1 MGFELDL
8 CSPIRLRNG
17 QRVVGD
23 EEVRG
28 RRTRLALAYLV
39 LERGRAVPT
48 HELAGVLWPEGPPPS
63 WPSSVREVISRV
75 RRVLDRLGGEASIVT
90 KDRCLCVTL
99 PAGTVV
105 DVELLVDGGAHDRQG
120 TTHADGAPGR
130 RFLPGEVGSWV
141 EGWRARIEEAH
152 RTLVTADGRAALGR
166 GDAAAAVGMGR
177 LMLQQAPDDDAAAD
191 LLIRGLDALGH
202 RAEALRTYERHR
214 RRLADELGIDPS
226 PALQA
231 LHLELLGAGGHVS
244 SSRPVQRR
252 PSRSRPAPVVAASAD
267 LVLDADAVAT
277 ALGIDTSLPL
287 VGRAGVLRGVRE
299 ALEDGHPVVVTGESR
314 SGKTRLL
321 AELMADEQLP
331 TSYLRCGRHG
341 SMRVDVLGDA
351 RATIPAR
358 GQHTWLVDDVQWID
372 EPTLQLVL
380 DAVRSGARVAVTAC
394 RDEPTGVL
402 TDFLGELHRSA
413 TVRTVGLDPI
423 TADVMASIEPAWGD
437 ADQRA
442 QAIHESGGNVGY
454 LIDLLREAENPH
466 GPPPESIRTIASSRI
481 DRLPDDAKHLLQVA
495 AVAGDSFLLA
505 RVATAA
511 DQGAPDDWYPPADA
525 LVSHGLLRVVDPEEG
540 LLAFRHPVVR
550 RVVLH
555 EIGPLLAHRHR
566 SRLDAANG
574 SPTIHLDRQRV
585 ANGRPTAVS

>member
-48 HELAGVLWPEGPPPS
+48 HELAAVLWSEGPPPS

-75 RRVLDRLGGEASIVT
+75 RRVLDRLGGDASIVT

-99 PAGTVV
+99 PADTSV
-105 DVELLVDGGAHDRQG
+105 DVEQLVDGRDHAGAGMTTPDG
-120 TTHADGAPGR
+120 TPGR
-130 RFLPGEVGSWV
+130 RFLPGEVGPWV

-152 RTLVTADGRAALGR
+152 RNLVTADGRAALER

-177 LMLQQAPDDDAAAD
+177 LMLQQDPDDDAAAD
-191 LLIRGLDALGH
+191 LLMRGLAALGH

-226 PALQA
+226 PVLQA
-231 LHLELLGAGGHVS
+231 LHLELLGAGDHVPS
-244 SSRPVQRR
+244 TPRTQPRPG
-252 PSRSRPAPVVAASAD
+252 RSCPPPVAAAPPD
-267 LVLDADAVAT
+267 LVLDAEAVAT
-277 ALGIDTSLPL
+277 ALGIDSCLPL
-287 VGRAGVLRGVRE
+287 LGRAGVLRRVSE
-299 ALEDGHPVVVTGESR
+299 ALEEGHPVVVTGESR

-321 AELMADEQLP
+321 AELMADEQMP
-331 TSYLRCGRHG
+331 TSYVRCGLHG
-341 SMRVDVLGDA
+341 TTRMDVAGRA
-351 RATIPAR
+351 RTTVHGAGPR
-358 GQHTWLVDDVQWID
+358 TWLVDDVQWID
-372 EPTLQLVL
+372 DRTHQLVL
-380 DAVRSGARVAVTAC
+380 DAVRSGVRVVATAC
-394 RDEPTGVL
+394 RDEPTRVL

-413 TVRTVGLDPI
+413 TVRTVELEPI
-423 TADVMASIEPAWGD
+423 SADVMASIVPACGD
-437 ADQRA
+437 ADHRA
-442 QAIHESGGNVGY
+442 QAIHLSGGNVGY
-454 LIDLLREAENPH
+454 LIDLLREPGDPH

-481 DRLPDDAKHLLQVA
+481 DRLPEDAKHLLDVA
-495 AVAGDSFLLA
+495 AVAGDSFLLS
-505 RVATAA
+505 RVAPAA
-511 DQGAPDDWYPPADA
+511 GQCAPDDWYPPADA
-525 LVSHGLLRVVDPEEG
+525 LVDHGLLRVVDPEEG

-555 EIGPLLAHRHR
+555 EIGPLMAHRHR
-566 SRLDAANG
+566 ARLDATNAP
-574 SPTIHLDRQRV
+574 PTIHLDRQRV
-585 ANGRPTAVS
+585 SNGRPTAVS